1 MMYAEKSEGMICD
14 TRRYLNCTRGI
25 ATEGR
30 GRLVGLKRRKL
41 FSRKERVVQIARK
54 LQIDNKMR
62 CGDETMFTSE
72 IYKRDSRR
80 RPLVCSI

>member
-14 TRRYLNCTRGI
+14 TRRQLNCAHGI

-41 FSRKERVVQIARK
+41 FSREERVVQLAQK
-54 LQIDNKMR
+54 
-62 CGDETMFTSE
+62 
-72 IYKRDSRR
+72 
-80 RPLVCSI
+80 

>member
-1 MMYAEKSEGMICD
+1 MICD

-41 FSRKERVVQIARK
+41 FSREERVVQIARK
-54 LQIDNKMR
+54 LQIDNKIR
-62 CGDETMFTSE
+62 GGDETMFTSE
-72 IYKRDSRR
+72 IYERDGRR
-80 RPLVCSI
+80 RPRVCSI